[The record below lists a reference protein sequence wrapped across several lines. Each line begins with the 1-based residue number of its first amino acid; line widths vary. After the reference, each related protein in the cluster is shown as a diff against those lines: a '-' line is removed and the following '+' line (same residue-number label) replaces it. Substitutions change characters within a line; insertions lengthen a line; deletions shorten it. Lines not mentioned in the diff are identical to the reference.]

1 MLRGEQLL
9 PHGAH
14 RFHLTRWPV
23 LASPA
28 QPGEPLAFPGASNC
42 IRSVEPRER
51 GLRERAAADEQV
63 CDASMNG
70 VGDTAGW
77 ANVLAGVPLFAGL
90 GRRHLRRVA
99 SAGRIGRF
107 HNATAIIRSGESGDT
122 FYVVLDGEVTV
133 RRRGLPELSLGMG
146 SYFGEM
152 ALLDGGVRTATVMA
166 KGPVTCL
173 AITRSRFLKLLRSEP
188 AIAAAILEEL
198 ARRLRTMQAS
208 M

>member
-1 MLRGEQLL
+1 
-9 PHGAH
+9 
-14 RFHLTRWPV
+14 
-23 LASPA
+23 
-28 QPGEPLAFPGASNC
+28 
-42 IRSVEPRER
+42 
-51 GLRERAAADEQV
+51 
-63 CDASMNG
+63 MNG
-70 VGDTAGW
+70 VGDSASW

-90 GRRHLRRVA
+90 GRRHVRRVA
-99 SAGRIGRF
+99 GTGRIGRF
-107 HNATAIIRSGESGDT
+107 HDATAIIRSGESGDT

-173 AITRSRFLKLLRSEP
+173 TITRPRFLKLLRSEP
-188 AIAAAILEEL
+188 TIAAAILEEL